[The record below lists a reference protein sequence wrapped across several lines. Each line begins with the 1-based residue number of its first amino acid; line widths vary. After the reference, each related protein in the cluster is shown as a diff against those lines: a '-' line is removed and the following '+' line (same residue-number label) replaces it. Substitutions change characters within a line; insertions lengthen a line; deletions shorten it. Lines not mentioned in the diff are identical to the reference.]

1 MLNDLCYKKFMN
13 NEELMSYVK
22 GELAKFS
29 MSLSPDKYTERV
41 VTVSSRRFG
50 NVSEVKPW
58 VVIRLRQETDIL
70 SRMLD
75 EQFSVNSVEDFIRNM
90 EWVRDWVLNEGNF
103 GRKHI

>member
-1 MLNDLCYKKFMN
+1 MN
-13 NEELMSYVK
+13 NEELLNYVK

-41 VTVSSRRFG
+41 VTVSSRGIG
-50 NVSEVKPW
+50 NDSEVKPW
-58 VVIRLRQETDIL
+58 VVIRLRQETDKL

-90 EWVRDWVLNEGNF
+90 EWVRDWVVNEGNF
-103 GRKHI
+103 GRKRIFR